1 MFTAFR
7 TLTLITTPLLPL
19 LLKTLSERSAFR
31 LSLRGTPVFPLL
43 LKQFSPNL
51 ETEAEAIL
59 TLLIKLIGGK
69 TGWLTPVSFGLP
81 GWMRVLVME
90 IMRMYASLYT
100 SFLTHWLIG
109 DYAVLY
115 PYIYA
120 QAL

>member
-43 LKQFSPNL
+43 LKRVSPNL

-69 TGWLTPVSFGLP
+69 TGWLTPVSLGLP

-90 IMRMYASLYT
+90 IMRR
-100 SFLTHWLIG
+100 
-109 DYAVLY
+109 
-115 PYIYA
+115 
-120 QAL
+120 